1 MTFLDSGAR
10 VLNLGRADHFNLPIQ
25 KVAHLLTAAGR
36 LRAGLEGFLLIALFL
51 VLAGTALYL
60 RARLG
65 FAH

>member
-1 MTFLDSGAR
+1 MALLNIGAQTLASDR
-10 VLNLGRADHFNLPIQ
+10 HHRQPAADNW
-25 KVAHLLTAAGR
+25 
-36 LRAGLEGFLLIALFL
+36 LRAGLEGFLLTVLFL

>member
-10 VLNLGRADHFNLPIQ
+10 MPNAGRTNHFNLPIQ
-25 KVAHLLTAAGR
+25 KLTHALTGAGR

-51 VLAGTALYL
+51 VLAGTALYM